1 MKKFMCL
8 TLTAALLL
16 TGCNGKSA
24 DGNTGT
30 AVDRKQYGPGDIGSR
45 RNQSGNHGGSDRRD
59 TDFR

>member
-30 AVDRKQYGPGDIGSR
+30 AVLTESSPGDIGSR

>member
-1 MKKFMCL
+1 MCL

-30 AVDRKQYGPGDIGSR
+30 AVQTESSTVQETSAPAETNQETTEDRKSVV
-45 RNQSGNHGGSDRRD
+45 
-59 TDFR
+59 